1 MNSSTASQEE
11 RIESFSIEGLA
22 WEAVEEWSALCQ
34 RFLDWQ
40 RREILQREPSPEKL
54 EQHRAGLKWL
64 LRFAKAVY
72 FTASDP
78 DYPDRRLASE
88 LKGRIIQ
95 LEHSWRMVHE
105 PMSQAEADQLLKDV
119 FPE

>member
-1 MNSSTASQEE
+1 MNSLTVSEQEKG
-11 RIESFSIEGLA
+11 FSIEGVA

-40 RREILQREPSPEKL
+40 RHEILQREPSPEKR

-78 DYPDRRLASE
+78 DYPDRRVANE
-88 LKGRIIQ
+88 LKGRLLQ
-95 LEHSWRMVHE
+95 LEHSWRMVYE
-105 PMSQAEADQLLKDV
+105 PMPEAEADQLLKEV